1 MVYKSQGLLSEILHY
16 MAQHHHTT
24 NNFSNPP
31 TGDQQ
36 FYPNYHLAHLP
47 PGLHGQTV
55 EHPPHCW
62 ANMGR
67 RSNTCRFHQA
77 HMGTT
82 NTLPRYPVSIWIMAP
97 ITLQTITKQESRFSR
112 WSIDCWKKTQGL
124 TCPQC

>member
-1 MVYKSQGLLSEILHY
+1 MVYKSQDLLSEILHY

-24 NNFSNPP
+24 NNFSDLP

-55 EHPPHCW
+55 KHPPLPLGQRGQMVEHLPLPP
-62 ANMGR
+62 G
-67 RSNTCRFHQA
+67 

-82 NTLPRYPVSIWIMAP
+82 NTLPQYPVSI
-97 ITLQTITKQESRFSR
+97 
-112 WSIDCWKKTQGL
+112 
-124 TCPQC
+124 